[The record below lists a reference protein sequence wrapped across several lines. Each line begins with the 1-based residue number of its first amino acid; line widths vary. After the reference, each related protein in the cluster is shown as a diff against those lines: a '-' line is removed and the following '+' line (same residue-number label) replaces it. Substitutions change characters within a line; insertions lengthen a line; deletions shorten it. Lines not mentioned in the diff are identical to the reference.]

1 LSKQLLHDFSQD
13 FNADIWEVLSYGDQ
27 LLITTRDSE
36 KLTVSFSLFE
46 LSTKSFLWREISFE
60 ESWWISVYHFAEG
73 VIIFQTYDDT
83 QNIEARSVFG
93 FDTITL
99 EAIWS
104 VDQVKLFNVASGLL
118 TLASTDN
125 PEAQFTIDIR
135 SGEEAEQSE
144 VALPEPN
151 TSQATYPLHYEPE
164 SPHFETVSKFLKERL
179 DVVLEGSC
187 DYLEWKNH
195 FAITAN
201 TKEETG
207 YNLDLFVFSLS
218 GDLLLHQSLEKGL
231 KGLATGT
238 FFIVNQALIFVEGKR
253 NLVVYG
259 F

>member
-1 LSKQLLHDFSQD
+1 MSKQLQHDFSQD

-36 KLTVSFSLFE
+36 KLTVSFSLFN
-46 LSTKSFLWREISFE
+46 LSTKSFLWKDISFE

-73 VIIFQTYDDT
+73 VIVFQTYDDT

-93 FDTITL
+93 FDTISL

-118 TLASTDN
+118 TLASMDD
-125 PEAQFTIDIR
+125 PEAQFSIDIQT
-135 SGEEAEQSE
+135 GLEVEQSE
-144 VALPEPN
+144 VALSEASSWQ
-151 TSQATYPLHYEPE
+151 TSYPLHYEPE
-164 SPHFETVSKFLKERL
+164 SPHFETVSRFLKDHH

-187 DYLEWKNH
+187 DYLEWEGH
-195 FAITAN
+195 FAVAAN
-201 TKEETG
+201 SKENTG
-207 YNLDLFVFSLS
+207 YNLDLFVFSLA
-218 GDLLLHQSLEKGL
+218 GDLLLLEPLEKGL

-238 FFIVNQALIFVEGKR
+238 FFIVNQALIFVKGKR
-253 NLVVYG
+253 NLVVYS

>member
-1 LSKQLLHDFSQD
+1 MSKQLQHDFSQD
-13 FNADIWEVLSYGDQ
+13 FTADIWEVLSHGNQ

-36 KLTVSFSLFE
+36 KLTVSFSLFN
-46 LSTKSFLWREISFE
+46 LSTKSFLWKEISFE
-60 ESWWISVYHFAEG
+60 ESWWISVYHFTEG

-93 FDTITL
+93 FDTVSL

-104 VDQVKLFNVASGLL
+104 VDQVKLFNVTSGLL
-118 TLASTDN
+118 TMASMDD
-125 PEAQFTIDIR
+125 PEAQFRIDIR
-135 SGEEAEQSE
+135 SGLEADESE
-144 VALPEPN
+144 VSLPEPN

-164 SPHFETVSKFLKERL
+164 SPHFETVSRFLKDRQ
-179 DVVLEGSC
+179 DIVLEGSC
-187 DYLEWKNH
+187 DYLEWEGH
-195 FAITAN
+195 FAVAAN
-201 TKEETG
+201 SKEDTG

-218 GDLLLHQSLEKGL
+218 GDLLLHEPLEKGL

-238 FFIVNQALIFVEGKR
+238 FFIVNQALIFVKGKR